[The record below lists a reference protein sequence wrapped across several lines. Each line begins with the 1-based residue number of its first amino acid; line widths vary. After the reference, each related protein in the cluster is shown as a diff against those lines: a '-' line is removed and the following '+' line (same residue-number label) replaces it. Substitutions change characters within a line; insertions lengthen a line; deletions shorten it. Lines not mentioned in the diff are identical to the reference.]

1 MQGKQING
9 RDIDICEIERE
20 TVHDNINKVHKM
32 CTKNIYLIC
41 TAITFV
47 VYTNPAPQTSK
58 INK

>member
-32 CTKNIYLIC
+32 CTKIYI
-41 TAITFV
+41 
-47 VYTNPAPQTSK
+47 
-58 INK
+58 